1 MDAVAENHAV
11 FVASSLYTVRKYI
24 FMFPLAKPAAFRV
37 AGALLYVLVFLLPRF
52 FLLGGVRVWLSL
64 AAALRRLGAFIVRLF
79 FSFIL
84 N

>member
-24 FMFPLAKPAAFRV
+24 FMLSLAKPAAFRV

-64 AAALRRLGAFIVRLF
+64 AATRRRPGAIIVLLF
-79 FSFIL
+79 FRFIL
-84 N
+84 

>member
-11 FVASSLYTVRKYI
+11 FVTSSLYTVRKYI

-64 AAALRRLGAFIVRLF
+64 AAALRRLGALSIPE
-79 FSFIL
+79 SCE
-84 N
+84 